1 LKILQ
6 VNASYK
12 PAYIYGGPTMSVSKL
27 SEEMT
32 KAGCTVEVFTTAAN
46 GTHELRVTLDQPT
59 DVDGVKVTYFK
70 RLTKDHSHFS
80 PSLLKALRK
89 QVRQFDVVHIHA
101 WWNLVS
107 VLSCWTALKKGVPVV
122 ISPRGTLSNYSFTNK
137 NNLPKKLIH
146 DLIGKGM
153 LKRSF
158 MHVTSERERAA
169 MEAFGPK
176 KIFAI
181 PNFIALP
188 GDVPP
193 RIDEQNGILKLLF
206 FSRIEKK
213 KGLEILFDAL
223 AGINIPYHL
232 TIAGDGEA
240 GYKDELRSLAVKN
253 GISEHL
259 TWIGFQQDHKFDILQ
274 QHDLLVLP
282 SYDENFG
289 NVVIESL
296 SAGTAVLIS
305 NHVGLED
312 YVRQS
317 NFGWVCSQD
326 AASFKENIIAIYKQP
341 NELARIRAQAPD
353 KIREDFSE
361 EMLAKRYIE
370 MYRKIIANG

>member
-1 LKILQ
+1 
-6 VNASYK
+6 
-12 PAYIYGGPTMSVSKL
+12 
-27 SEEMT
+27 MT
-32 KAGCTVEVFTTAAN
+32 KTGCTVEVFTTTAN
-46 GTHELRVTLDQPT
+46 GPHELPVTLDKPT

-122 ISPRGTLSNYSFTNK
+122 ISPRGTLSNYSFSNK

-153 LKRSF
+153 LKKSF

-169 MEAFGPK
+169 MEAFSPK
-176 KIFAI
+176 KIFTI

-188 GDVPP
+188 DDVPP
-193 RIDEQNGILKLLF
+193 RADERSAILKLLF

-223 AGINIPYHL
+223 AGISIPYQL
-232 TIAGDGEA
+232 TIAGDGET
-240 GYKDELRSLAVKN
+240 GYKDKLISLAVKN
-253 GISEHL
+253 GLTEHL
-259 TWIGFQQDHKFDILQ
+259 SWIGFQQDHKFDILQ

-296 SAGTAVLIS
+296 SVGTAVLIS
-305 NHVGLED
+305 NNVGLED
-312 YVRQS
+312 YVRQN

-326 AASFKENIIAIYKQP
+326 AASFSDIISSVSA
-341 NELARIRAQAPD
+341 NREGLLRIRQQAPG
-353 KIREDFSE
+353 KIRNDFSGE
-361 EMLAKRYIE
+361 SLVKKYTD
-370 MYRKIIANG
+370 MYDQIINNG